1 MFHISSFSASA
12 SWSPR
17 MAVIAGGMGEW
28 ETSSLPGWWFLPTLP
43 LAPCWAPDSWSQDT
57 GSWKACSPTAGG
69 RHLGRTDSGPS
80 VKEVAWV
87 SVCITLGICASC
99 KELASPGHEGGPAL
113 GLQPQWPGGQTLILD
128 QIMVLFIDQ
137 CSLITMSC

>member
-1 MFHISSFSASA
+1 M
-12 SWSPR
+12 
-17 MAVIAGGMGEW
+17 
-28 ETSSLPGWWFLPTLP
+28 
-43 LAPCWAPDSWSQDT
+43 
-57 GSWKACSPTAGG
+57 
-69 RHLGRTDSGPS
+69 
-80 VKEVAWV
+80 KEVAWV
-87 SVCITLGICASC
+87 SVCVTLGICASC